1 MLTFRDETSLMQ
13 IKRKIRVN
21 PQFSRVLGVTLLMQ
35 SPCLEGF
42 WATIETC
49 Y

>member
-1 MLTFRDETSLMQ
+1 MLTFHDETPLMQ
-13 IKRKIRVN
+13 IKRKISVN
-21 PQFSRVLGVTLLMQ
+21 PNFGRVVGVTLLMQ